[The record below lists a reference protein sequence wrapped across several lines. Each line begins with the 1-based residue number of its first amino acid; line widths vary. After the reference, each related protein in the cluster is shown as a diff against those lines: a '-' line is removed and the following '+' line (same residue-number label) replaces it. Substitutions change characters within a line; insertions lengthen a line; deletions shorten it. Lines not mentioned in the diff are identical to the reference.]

1 MPLDVPSIE
10 QASFCIGSNLVK
22 VDKQLQAISPFGLPG
37 GVHGLST
44 QIGAL
49 RPLLCSTETVV
60 DHRNFA
66 AVGAV
71 VWPSWL
77 VRRSRV
83 DVHGARRK
91 WSCDFVVVWGVSAP

>member
-49 RPLLCSTETVV
+49 RPVLTATALVVCS
-60 DHRNFA
+60 R
-66 AVGAV
+66 
-71 VWPSWL
+71 
-77 VRRSRV
+77 
-83 DVHGARRK
+83 
-91 WSCDFVVVWGVSAP
+91 C